1 MISIRSMQLRT
12 KFLSGLVGIVLILG
26 VTMAVFVRITVH
38 RNLYGV
44 LERRAVS
51 LARSYAEHSID
62 LVLTERFLDLRL
74 MLTDQLRAEPDLVYL
89 FVLDSRGQVKAHT
102 FSEGF
107 PMELRTAHPL
117 ERGNAYNVLHFETE
131 KGHIIDVVAPLLDGS
146 AGSLHL
152 GLAGES
158 VEQGVRDIIR
168 QIILIIAG
176 VLLAGGIAIAIFTR
190 TVTKPL
196 LALEDTVE
204 AMGRGDLSRRVTV
217 MSDDEIGRLG
227 EAFNAMADR
236 RSRAED
242 DREKL
247 IEDLRVAL
255 DNVKTLR
262 GLIPICA
269 SCKRIRDDSGYWGQI
284 EAYIA
289 RHSDAEF
296 SHGICPECAEKLY
309 PGKRVKKPERKT

>member
-1 MISIRSMQLRT
+1 
-12 KFLSGLVGIVLILG
+12 VGIVLILG
-26 VTMAVFVRITVH
+26 VLLMISVRAALH
-38 RNLYGV
+38 QRLGEV
-44 LERRAVS
+44 LQRRGVS
-51 LARSYAEHSID
+51 LARHAAETSLDFI
-62 LVLTERFLDLRL
+62 LMERYLQLDL
-74 MLTDQLRAEPDLVYL
+74 MLDQTKTTEPDIMYIFILNREEK
-89 FVLDSRGQVKAHT
+89 VLAHT
-102 FSEGF
+102 FGGGF
-107 PMELRTAHPL
+107 PAEIRNINPVQTDRPY
-117 ERGNAYNVLHFETE
+117 GIQQFETE
-131 KGHIIDVVAPLLDGS
+131 RGEILDIAVPLLQGT
-146 AGSLHL
+146 AGTLHL
-152 GLAGES
+152 GIAVEFLGEN
-158 VEQGVRDIIR
+158 VRSIVR
-168 QIILIIAG
+168 QILWIIAG
-176 VLLAGGIAIAIFTR
+176 MLIAGSIAIVVFTR
-190 TVTKPL
+190 TVTKRL

-204 AMGRGDLSRRVTV
+204 AMGRGDLSRRVAVT
-217 MSDDEIGRLG
+217 SDDEIGRLG

-236 RSRAED
+236 RRKAED

-309 PGKRVKKPERKT
+309 PGKQIKKPKQKA

>member
-12 KFLSGLVGIVLILG
+12 KFIAGLVGIVLVLG
-26 VTMAVFVRITVH
+26 VTMAAFVRITMH
-38 RNLYGV
+38 RDLAGV

-51 LARSYAEHSID
+51 LARSYADHSVD

-74 MLTDQLRAEPDLVYL
+74 MLTDQLRSEPDLVYL
-89 FVLDSRGQVKAHT
+89 FVLDARGQVKVHT
-102 FSEGF
+102 FAEGF
-107 PMELRTAHPL
+107 PPELRIAHPL
-117 ERGNAYNVLHFETE
+117 GKGKPYSVLHFETE
-131 KGHIIDVVAPLLDGS
+131 KGHVIDVVAPLLDGN
-146 AGSLHL
+146 AGTLHL

-158 VEQGVRDIIR
+158 IEQGVRDIMR
-168 QIILIIAG
+168 QIIMIIAG
-176 VLLAGGIAIAIFTR
+176 VLFAGGIAIVIFTR

-204 AMGRGDLSRRVTV
+204 AMGRGDLSRRVAVT
-217 MSDDEIGRLG
+217 SDDEIGRLG
-227 EAFNAMADR
+227 EAFNAMAER
-236 RSRAED
+236 RKHAED
-242 DREKL
+242 EREKL

-255 DNVKTLR
+255 DSVKTLR

-309 PGKRVKKPERKT
+309 PKQAKKSERKA